1 MKKDLYYLTA
11 LVSVFLMS
19 LIFAFATIIVMQ
31 NMLKEKA
38 KPEYKIELLTFPN
51 IKVESSGEIHQME
64 VYDLEQFMLT
74 NEL

>member
-19 LIFAFATIIVMQ
+19 LIFAFAVIIVMQ

-51 IKVESSGEIHQME
+51 IKVESNGEVKQME
-64 VYDLEQFMLT
+64 IYDLEQFMLT
-74 NEL
+74 NEI